1 MGAVCITGDQTSS
14 LRYDN
19 HSRWPLAY
27 KPPAILSGDVN
38 RGNSLEVIRYD
49 HQIVVANY
57 DGSMQVCLCWQTLS
71 GSCGV
76 ARFWSVHMNHYIS
89 ALCFCVYV
97 FVFVF
102 VCVCVCV
109 SHCLCLCL
117 CLCLCPSL
125 CLCLHLCLFF
135 CHFFAL
141 CLYLC
146 LVTVSIC
153 VRVCKHLP
161 SVTQCSL
168 IQSLSALWYC
178 LKLMWHS
185 ISQRV
190 Q

>member
-1 MGAVCITGDQTSS
+1 MGAVCITGDQIWS

-27 KPPAILSGDVN
+27 KPPAILSGDVH
-38 RGNSLEVIRYD
+38 RGNSLVVIRYD

-89 ALCFCVYV
+89 TLCFCVYV

-125 CLCLHLCLFF
+125 CLCPWPCLR
-135 CHFFAL
+135 
-141 CLYLC
+141 
-146 LVTVSIC
+146 VSGAHHSTT
-153 VRVCKHLP
+153 RMSTQWQLVCKKIIWMHLWAWV
-161 SVTQCSL
+161 SEKNS
-168 IQSLSALWYC
+168 
-178 LKLMWHS
+178 
-185 ISQRV
+185 
-190 Q
+190 